1 VEEPPLVRKAV
12 ALASHPG
19 DPALGEL
26 VHVLAARRGL
36 TRVAAIGSAD
46 GILFAWVVSALPPR
60 TPFLCAEADA
70 AAAGRLSDLL
80 AGDANVAVLTGDWR
94 TLLLPEAPFDL
105 LLVLEPEAEIDA
117 VVGLLAPGATLVVP
131 VQASS
136 DLPPNPLLTGTR
148 LRLSD
153 ERSVLV
159 AVRR

>member
-1 VEEPPLVRKAV
+1 VQEPPLVRKAV
-12 ALASHPG
+12 GLASDPG

-36 TRVAAIGSAD
+36 TRAAAIGSAD
-46 GILFAWVVSALPPR
+46 GVLVAWVVSALPPR
-60 TPFLCAEADA
+60 APFFCVAADA
-70 AAAGRLSDLL
+70 AAAGRLSGLL
-80 AGDANVAVLTGDWR
+80 AGDPNANVLTGDWR
-94 TLLLPEAPFDL
+94 TLLSLEAPFDL

-117 VVGLLAPGATLVVP
+117 VVGLLAPGATVVVP

-136 DLPPNPLLTGTR
+136 DLSAHPLLTGTT